1 MDDMNKLE
9 KTVLI
14 IDDERLVNDTT
25 KLLLEQNNYNILQ
38 AFTGNQGLNIF
49 NENSKIVDCIILDL
63 SLPDIPGEEVLQKL
77 RELSSTLKIII
88 SSGTSDPE
96 VEEQVIDLGANSFLA
111 KPFRINELFN
121 EIEK

>member
-63 SLPDIPGEEVLQKL
+63 SLPDIPGDEVLQRL

-96 VEEQVIDLGANSFLA
+96 VEEQVIALGANSFLA

>member
-63 SLPDIPGEEVLQKL
+63 SLPDIPGEEVLQRL